1 MNSLVPNATQFQYH
15 KEELAAF
22 IHFGPNTFHNVE
34 WGEHYGD
41 MPAKEVFPL
50 KEKVDVEPLMAT
62 LQAAGFKKV
71 IVTAKHHD
79 GFAIW
84 RSRFTDYEI
93 GHTDY
98 QNGQGDVLADISV
111 AATKYGL
118 SMGLYLSP
126 WDIHEKSY
134 GYYDRDGK
142 PLVGEDGDPLFGRT
156 WEEVEQL
163 DAADYNTFYL
173 NQLEE
178 ILSNP
183 CYGCNGRFTEIW
195 LDGAKGTGA
204 AAQRYKLDQWIE
216 TIQRYQGRQAGYE
229 TDALL
234 FGAGPYT
241 TVRWI
246 GNESG
251 FARETTWA
259 PARLVYDTAGV
270 AVDIDTNM
278 RDHYSQGYPT
288 GDVWTVPEADARI
301 TSGWFWG
308 LDKKRPKSLSE
319 LTDIYLRSVGH
330 GATLLLNIPLN
341 NQGTVDQ
348 EILDRVREFGCAVQ
362 ATFAT
367 NLAQGAGLSASASYQ
382 QGLEYLLDDNPL
394 TYWSPQAGATEAV
407 VTLDLGSRRA
417 FEIVS
422 IEEAIQQGQK
432 ICQYQVEVSLNQED
446 WYLMGEGTTVGAKRL
461 VVQAGT
467 QAQFIRIWVKTES
480 EAPLLNRIGV
490 YRAAHG
496 FQVATEA
503 SSAIRKIP
511 LTLGELC
518 GEQLRQLE
526 LEGSH
531 VRLMGEAGLSGGG
544 LRLVLDGQV
553 LAPLDYG
560 AIVEGCQVLF
570 DWSLSDRQKHRIG
583 VCVAEKDLPYV
594 YLLVYANDSYIEFDQ
609 SHYSLSAGETVSLVV
624 RRIGAS
630 HQRAEVW
637 LENNPGS
644 AVQGDYDTSV
654 AGRYVFEVGESERQ
668 ILVKTTPQPQGKAPL
683 YFTLNLVEATGARLG
698 ACSQVLVTIQS

>member
-1 MNSLVPNATQFQYH
+1 MNSLIPNAAQFQYH

-41 MPAKEVFPL
+41 MSAKEVFPL

-98 QNGQGDVLADISV
+98 QNGQGDVLADISA

-118 SMGLYLSP
+118 AMGLYLSP

-134 GYYDRDGK
+134 GYYDQDGN
-142 PLVGEDGDPLFGRT
+142 PLVGEDGVPLLGRT

-163 DAADYNTFYL
+163 DAADYNAFYMQ
-173 NQLEE
+173 QLEE

-183 CYGCNGRFTEIW
+183 RYGCNGRFTEIW

-204 AAQRYKLDQWIE
+204 AAQRYQLDQWIE

-251 FARETTWA
+251 FAHETTWA
-259 PARLVYDTAGV
+259 PARLIYNDEGV

-278 RDHYSQGYPT
+278 RNHYSQGYPT
-288 GDVWTVPEADARI
+288 GDVWTVPEADARM

-308 LDKKRPKSLSE
+308 PDKKRPKTLSE
-319 LTDIYLRSVGH
+319 LTEIYLRSVGH

-341 NQGTVDQ
+341 DQGKVDQ
-348 EILDRVREFGCAVQ
+348 DILDRVSEFGRALET
-362 ATFAT
+362 TFAT
-367 NLAQGAGLSASASYQ
+367 NLAQGAALHTDVSHQ
-382 QGLEYLLDDNPL
+382 QGVENLLDDNPL
-394 TYWSPQAGATEAV
+394 TYWSPEEGVTEARL
-407 VTLDLGSRRA
+407 TLELGGLTS
-417 FEIVS
+417 FDVVS
-422 IEEAIQQGQK
+422 IEEAIQEGQK
-432 ICQYQVEVSLNQED
+432 ICQYQVEVSLNQAD
-446 WYLMGEGTTVGAKRL
+446 WHLVEQGRTIGAKRL
-461 VVQAGT
+461 IVQHGT
-467 QAQFIRIWVKTES
+467 KARFVRIWIKTERGNPMLS
-480 EAPLLNRIGV
+480 RVGLYQAAPD
-490 YRAAHG
+490 
-496 FQVATEA
+496 FQVTTNT
-503 SSAIRKIP
+503 SSRITKIP
-511 LTLGELC
+511 LVLGELC
-518 GEQLRQLE
+518 DGQLRQLE
-526 LEGSH
+526 VQGCH
-531 VRLMGEAGLSGGG
+531 VRLMGEAGLSKGS
-544 LRLVLDGQV
+544 LDLVLDGQ
-553 LAPLDYG
+553 AMEALDYD
-560 AIVEGCQVLF
+560 AISEGCQALF
-570 DWSLSDRQKHRIG
+570 DWPLSDTSSHTIG
-583 VCVAEKDLPYV
+583 VRLEEKDLPYV
-594 YLLVYANDSYIEFDQ
+594 YLLVYADGSYIEFDQ
-609 SHYSLSAGETVSLVV
+609 SHYSLAAGETVSLVV

-630 HQRAEVW
+630 DQRSEVY

-654 AGRYVFEVGESERQ
+654 AGVQMFEVGECEGQ
-668 ILVKTTPQPQGKAPL
+668 ILVKTQPQPQGKGPL
-683 YFTLNLVEATGARLG
+683 YFTLDLVGEKGAQLG
-698 ACSQVLVTIQS
+698 ACSQVVVTIQS